1 MRAFRLARATFS
13 RARYIFDARATFFIV
28 IRNNGILLL
37 ATGIFFGILL
47 PGPKKSK
54 APSLGQKYLNWNLYQ
69 TLNRTSPNHNLTS
82 QKLLQITKIKAE
94 INQIKENTS

>member
-1 MRAFRLARATFS
+1 MEFCYSQLE
-13 RARYIFDARATFFIV
+13 FF
-28 IRNNGILLL
+28 L
-37 ATGIFFGILL
+37 GILL

-54 APSLGQKYLNWNLYQ
+54 APSLGQKYLNLNLYQ

-82 QKLLQITKIKAE
+82 QKLLQITKIKPE